1 MNPATVIT
9 VMVISGVAAA
19 FVWVAFWAVLV
30 PEMSNGW
37 VWAGHEAFI
46 WPVFLLGVLA
56 PLAAPVLGLFSGR

>member
-1 MNPATVIT
+1 MNPASVIT
-9 VMVISGVAAA
+9 GMVISGAAAA

-30 PEMSNGW
+30 PEISNGW

-46 WPVFLLGVLA
+46 LPVFLLGVFA